1 MTLFIAFVIPFL
13 IFGCLLA
20 VTLHY
25 IFKTQDKC
33 TSLQH
38 DLKVTAWFVLMI
50 VGIYVCYDIATT
62 IKTFK

>member
-1 MTLFIAFVIPFL
+1 MTLFITFVIPFL

-20 VTLHY
+20 VLLHY

-33 TSLQH
+33 TPLQH
-38 DLKVTAWFVLMI
+38 DLKVMAWVVLMI
-50 VGIYVCYDIATT
+50 VGIYVCYDVAMA